1 MSNED
6 IVRAWKDPEYRLT
19 LNEMPPHP
27 AGQIEL
33 ADPDLDGSS
42 AVNAASFTHGVRGE
56 HHHTHHVTLL
66 CGCHPTFTCE

>member
-1 MSNED
+1 MSYSD

-42 AVNAASFTHGVRGE
+42 AVAASHGV
-56 HHHTHHVTLL
+56 HTHHHCMPTSATLV
-66 CGCHPTFTCE
+66 CGCPPTLNCL

>member
-1 MSNED
+1 MSNVD

-33 ADPDLDGSS
+33 ADPDLDGST
-42 AVNAASFTHGVRGE
+42 AVKSGRFHLTHGHACR
-56 HHHTHHVTLL
+56 TLNCL
-66 CGCHPTFTCE
+66 DCGCRTTVY

>member
-1 MSNED
+1 MSNVD

-33 ADPDLDGSS
+33 ADPDLDGST
-42 AVNAASFTHGVRGE
+42 AVKSGGF
-56 HHHTHHVTLL
+56 HHTHHN
-66 CGCHPTFTCE
+66 CGTVILHTFGPCCL

>member
-1 MSNED
+1 MSNVD

-33 ADPDLDGSS
+33 ADLDLDGST
-42 AVNAASFTHGVRGE
+42 AVKSGGFHLTHGHGCN
-56 HHHTHHVTLL
+56 TIF
-66 CGCHPTFTCE
+66 GCHTDCGECCRTTLY